1 MPIPRPGPIVPANAK
16 PGGRPT
22 APPPRTPFRP
32 TTPNKSFTPVRWDST
47 NIGEKI
53 IINGRS
59 GMGKTSLATLLP
71 GVVFM
76 GIDRGGK
83 NIRHPVT
90 DEKLMV
96 IPNVETFEDV
106 RAGLRAMIDTDHQFV
121 VIDTINMA
129 EKLGLAW
136 TLQKVPGPNGSVAT
150 DIESYG
156 FGKGYRYLFDTMSLP
171 LLELDQLAEAGKHVV
186 LLSQPADNRVA
197 NASGED
203 YLCHG
208 LGLAHRAN
216 ASVAGLYTEWADHI
230 FKIDY
235 QNLSV
240 VKANVKATKGKAVG
254 NTERA
259 IYTDGEVHFI
269 AKSRQLA
276 DGSFMPPVVAFKDRT
291 DDSVWQFMF
300 KHLY

>member
-1 MPIPRPGPIVPANAK
+1 MPARPKPLVPANGK

-22 APPPRTPFRP
+22 APPPRRPATPPKDFV
-32 TTPNKSFTPVRWDST
+32 PVRWDST

-59 GMGKTSLATLLP
+59 GMGKTSLAAQLP
-71 GVVFM
+71 DAVFLGV
-76 GIDRGGK
+76 DKGGK
-83 NIRHPVT
+83 NIRNPVT
-90 DEKLMV
+90 CDKLTM
-96 IPNVETFEDV
+96 IPNVVDFEDV
-106 RAGLRAMIDTDHQFV
+106 RAALRSVVDFPYKFV
-121 VIDTINMA
+121 VIDTINMV

-136 TLQKVPGPNGSVAT
+136 TLKKVPGPSNSVAT

-216 ASVAGLYTEWADHI
+216 ASVANLYTEWADHI

-235 QNLSV
+235 QNLAV
-240 VKANVKATKGKAVG
+240 LKANPKAAKGKAVG

-259 IYTDGEVHFI
+259 IFTDGEVHFV
-269 AKSRQLA
+269 AKSRPLA
-276 DGSFMPPVVAFKDRT
+276 DGSFLPPVVAFADRT
-291 DDSVWQFMF
+291 DDSVWRFMF